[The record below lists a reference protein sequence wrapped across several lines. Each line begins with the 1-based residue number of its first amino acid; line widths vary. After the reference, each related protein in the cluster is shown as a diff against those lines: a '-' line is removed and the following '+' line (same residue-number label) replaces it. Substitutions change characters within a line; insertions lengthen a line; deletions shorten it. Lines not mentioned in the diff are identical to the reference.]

1 VTDGR
6 PGHSPGAVALRWMA
20 VGLVCPLLWVGLL
33 TLTIGAHYRIEQDL
47 CPSAALVSGICNDK
61 GTQTLLWALK
71 HAAMTLSLALVPWV
85 GLLLAPAHQ
94 RGVAAGI
101 VLAVQLAASLT
112 LAGGRWSMITAAWVG
127 AAAGAAIIVFG
138 LCRPAPLSRT

>member
-6 PGHSPGAVALRWMA
+6 PGPGPGAMALRWLA

-33 TLTIGAHYRIEQDL
+33 TLTIAAHYRIEQDL
-47 CPSAALVSGICNDK
+47 CPSAALVSGICNDE
-61 GTQTLLWALK
+61 GTQTLLWAFK

-85 GLLLAPAHQ
+85 GMRLAPAHQ
-94 RGVAAGI
+94 RGLAAGI

-112 LAGGRWSMITAAWVG
+112 LAGNRWSMIAAAWMG
-127 AAAGAAIIVFG
+127 AAAGAAIVVVS
-138 LCRPAPLSRT
+138 LRRPAPLSRT